1 MKIKHSHRHLQG
13 KRTTIVFGAALTLVQ
28 ILMGASAQIPHP
40 DDAPEAL
47 SPAES
52 AKAFQ
57 VPPGMRIKLLAAE
70 PLVIQPMG
78 ICWDEWGRLFVAELH
93 GYNLEGQYD
102 IDELNKSGKLDMEV
116 RRIQATEESRKRAE
130 KETYGTVKLLL
141 DTDGDGVMD
150 KAEVWADHLPPC
162 YGLTAGNG
170 GIIVACA
177 PDILFLKDSDGD
189 NRPDVREKLFTGFSE
204 GILERRINAPIWGID
219 DWIYFGKGGSGGT
232 ITGPH
237 LQEAVKLP
245 ATDFRIRADGTAIEP
260 VSGGTQ
266 TIGATFTP
274 GGDRFVTNTTHPGL
288 FVTPVPW
295 RYLMRNPDA
304 AAPLLV
310 EKASEDTEVFPIAGA
325 HPWRVKREKHA
336 EYFAYYK
343 KYSLSDAAAS
353 GYFTSACGPL
363 VYRDHLLP
371 GLRGDYLV
379 CEPAQ
384 NLVHRSRIVRD
395 GTRLRL
401 ERKEGERD
409 SEFLASRDGW
419 FHPIALSHTPEG
431 GIGIVD
437 FYREII
443 EDYSAIPRHL
453 QQQYGLVKGSDR
465 GRLWLLA
472 PEEEQGEPKSRNLAA
487 LDEASLGRE
496 LESDIYWRRR
506 TAQRLLEERGKLPAD
521 FYLGGW
527 VRGDDPGARVTAL
540 RTADEHH
547 FDSDIA
553 KAIESDLI
561 AGKLGNSPAPQL
573 VLQVALSLGQ
583 SKSPKAMDAL
593 VRLTRLHG
601 DLRWMDA
608 AIASSVA
615 GREKGLLLA
624 LATDPGKGEAVMVN
638 LAGIIAARGNA
649 VEIESGIAGL
659 VAAKSQGKPL
669 EVLRLGLEDTK
680 PIGNPIE
687 VPVPEAPT
695 AEQVAQ
701 MEKRVPGMLTALK
714 QKPNLD
720 EGRTFFTAICAT
732 CHRSKG
738 IGVVVGPDLDA
749 EFQRAPEV
757 ILRDILFPSEAASP
771 GYETVLAKTQRGE
784 TLLGIIASESPTS
797 VTLRLPGGVERTLLR
812 KRASIQTLRNIS
824 LMPAGI
830 GATLSPGQ
838 VANIIAFLR
847 QPPK

>member
-1 MKIKHSHRHLQG
+1 M
-13 KRTTIVFGAALTLVQ
+13 LVL
-28 ILMGASAQIPHP
+28 IWMEVSAQIPHP
-40 DDAPEAL
+40 DDAPKAL

-57 VPPGMRIKLLAAE
+57 VPPGMRIQLLAAE

-102 IDELNKSGKLDMEV
+102 IDELNKSGQLDMKV
-116 RRIQATEESRKRAE
+116 RRIQATEESKKRSE

-162 YGLTAGNG
+162 YGLAPGNG

-204 GILERRINAPIWGID
+204 GILERRINAPIWGVD

-232 ITGPH
+232 ITGPC
-237 LQEAVKLP
+237 LKEAVELP
-245 ATDFRIRADGTAIEP
+245 ATDFRIRADGSAIEP
-260 VSGGTQ
+260 VSGGAQ

-288 FVTPVPW
+288 FVTPIPW
-295 RYLMRNPDA
+295 RYLLRNADA
-304 AAPLLV
+304 AAPRLV
-310 EKASEDTEVFPIAGA
+310 ENASNDTKVFPIAET
-325 HPWRVKREKHA
+325 HPWRSKREKHA

-343 KYSLSDAAAS
+343 KISLSDAAAS

-363 VYRDHLLP
+363 VYRDHELP
-371 GLRGDYLV
+371 GLQGNYLV

-384 NLVHRSRIVRD
+384 NLVHRSLVVRD

-401 ERKEGERD
+401 ERKENEKE

-431 GIGIVD
+431 GIAIVD

-453 QQQYGLVKGSDR
+453 QQQYGLVNGSDR
-465 GRLWLLA
+465 GRLWLLV
-472 PEEEQGEPKSRNLAA
+472 PEEGKGELQSRDLAA

-506 TAQRLLEERGKLPAD
+506 TAQRLLEERGKLTAG
-521 FYLGGW
+521 FYLDGW
-527 VRGDDPGARVTAL
+527 MNLDDPGARVAAL
-540 RTADEHH
+540 RIADEHH

-561 AGKLGNSPAPQL
+561 AGKLGNSPSPQL
-573 VLQVALSLGQ
+573 LLQVALSLGQ
-583 SKSPKAMDAL
+583 SNSPKVVDAL
-593 VRLTRLHG
+593 IRLARLHG
-601 DLRWMDA
+601 DLKWMDA

-615 GREKGLLLA
+615 GREKELLVA
-624 LATDPGKGEAVMVN
+624 LAADPGKGESVMVN
-638 LAGIIAARGNA
+638 LAGVIAARGDSK
-649 VEIESGIAGL
+649 EIREGIAGL
-659 VAAKSQGKPL
+659 GDAKFEGKSL
-669 EVLRLGLEDTK
+669 EVLRLGLEEAQ
-680 PIGNPIE
+680 PIKNPVEIVE
-687 VPVPEAPT
+687 PEAAT
-695 AEQVAQ
+695 VEQLEG

-714 QKPNLD
+714 QEPDLE
-720 EGRTFFTAICAT
+720 EGRIFFTAICAT

-771 GYETVLAKTQRGE
+771 GYETVLAKTRRGE
-784 TLLGIIASESPTS
+784 TLLGVIASESPTS
-797 VTLRLPGGVERTLLR
+797 ITLRLPGGVERTLLR
-812 KRASIQTLRNIS
+812 KRVSIRTLHNVS
-824 LMPAGI
+824 LMPAGL
-830 GATLSPGQ
+830 GATLTPGQ
-838 VANIIAFLR
+838 VANIIAYLR